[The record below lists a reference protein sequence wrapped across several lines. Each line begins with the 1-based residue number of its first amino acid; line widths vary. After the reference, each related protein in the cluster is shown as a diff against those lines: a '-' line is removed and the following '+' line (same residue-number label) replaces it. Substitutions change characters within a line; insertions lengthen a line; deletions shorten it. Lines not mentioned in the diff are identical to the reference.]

1 MKGYI
6 AMENKKMAELLLPNI
21 DKTPE
26 YYENLYPE
34 RNLPEG
40 AKVTRLGPSPTGF
53 IHLGNLFGAIT
64 DERLAHLSDGVF
76 YLRIE
81 DTDQKR
87 EVEGAVDVVINTLR
101 YFGVEFDEGATSDG
115 EIGAYGPYRQRQRAE
130 IYQTFAKSL
139 IEKGLAY
146 PCFCTEE
153 ELSSMREKQTELK
166 ENFGYYGKWAVHR
179 NITFEEAKKNI
190 EEGKPY
196 VIRFRAPENT
206 GKTFT
211 VTDAIRGELTM
222 PENEQDVVI
231 LKSDGIPTY
240 HFAHAIDDHLM
251 RTTHVVRGEEWLA
264 TLPIHVQLFR
274 ALGFKAPTYCH
285 TAQLMKIDNG
295 IKRKLSKRK
304 DPELSLDYY
313 KSEGYLTGAVW
324 EYLMTVLNSNYEQ
337 WRMDNPE
344 KDIKEFP
351 FTAKKMG
358 ISGSLFDIDKLN
370 DVSKNYLATLDA
382 KTVYDYITAWAK
394 ECDEEYYNLL
404 TRDKEFSIGMI
415 AIGRGGEKP
424 RKDISHWKQ
433 SKDFYSFFFDE
444 LFQIEDSFPENVS
457 EEDRKVILQ
466 KYMETYDHSDDQST
480 WFSKVRALGEELGYA
495 PQPKLYKKNPEMYKG
510 HVGDVSGVIRV
521 AITGR
526 TNSPDIWCVQQV
538 LGEKRS
544 MERIRKAY
552 EQK

>member
-1 MKGYI
+1 MD
-6 AMENKKMAELLLPNI
+6 NKKMAELLLPNI

-34 RNLPEG
+34 RNLTEG

-81 DTDQKR
+81 DTDNKR

-115 EIGAYGPYRQRQRAE
+115 EKGNYGPYRQRQRAE
-130 IYQTFAKSL
+130 IYQTFAKWL
-139 IEKGLAY
+139 IERGMAY

-153 ELSSMREKQTELK
+153 ELTAMREKQTELK

-179 NITFEEAKKNI
+179 NITVEEAEKNI
-190 EEGKPY
+190 KEGKPY

-211 VTDAIRGELTM
+211 IEDGIRGELTM

-240 HFAHAIDDHLM
+240 HFAHVVDDHLM
-251 RTTHVVRGEEWLA
+251 KTTHVVRGEEWLA
-264 TLPIHVQLFR
+264 TLPIHVQLFE
-274 ALGFKAPTYCH
+274 AMGWEAPVYCH

-295 IKRKLSKRK
+295 VKRKLSKRK

-313 KSEGYLTGAVW
+313 KSEGYLPGAVW

-337 WRMDNPE
+337 WRMDNPD
-344 KDIKEFP
+344 KDVKEFE
-351 FTAKKMG
+351 FTTKKMG
-358 ISGSLFDIDKLN
+358 VSGSLFDIDKLN
-370 DVSKNYLATLDA
+370 DVSKNYLATLDSE
-382 KTVYDYITAWAK
+382 TVYNYITDWAK

-404 TRDKEFSIGMI
+404 TRDEKFSLGMI

-433 SKDFYSFFFDE
+433 SKNFYSFFFDE
-444 LFQIEDSFPENVS
+444 LFKMEDSFPENVS
-457 EEDRKVILQ
+457 EEDRRAILT
-466 KYMETYDHSDDQST
+466 KYMETYDHSDYQSA

-495 PQPKLYKKNPEMYKG
+495 PQPKLYKKNPESYKG

-526 TNSPDIWCVQQV
+526 TNSPDIWCIQQV
-538 LGEKRS
+538 LGEERS

-552 EQK
+552 DQK

>member
-1 MKGYI
+1 MD
-6 AMENKKMAELLLPNI
+6 NKKMAELLLPDI

-81 DTDQKR
+81 DTDNKR

-115 EIGAYGPYRQRQRAE
+115 EKGDYGPYRQRQRAE
-130 IYQTFAKSL
+130 IYQTFAKWL
-139 IEKGLAY
+139 IEQGMAY

-153 ELSSMREKQTELK
+153 ELGAMREKQTELK

-179 NITFEEAKKNI
+179 NITVEEAQKNI
-190 EEGKPY
+190 EEGKSF
-196 VIRFRAPENT
+196 VLRFRAPENT

-211 VTDAIRGELTM
+211 VKDAIRGELTM

-240 HFAHAIDDHLM
+240 HFAHVVDDHLM

-274 ALGFKAPTYCH
+274 AMGWKAPTYCH

-313 KSEGYLTGAVW
+313 KSEGYLPGAVW

-337 WRMDNPE
+337 WRMDNPD
-344 KDIKEFP
+344 KDVKEFE

-370 DVSKNYLATLDA
+370 DVSKNYLATLDSE
-382 KTVYDYITAWAK
+382 TVYDYITAWAK

-404 TRDKEFSIGMI
+404 TRDKDFAIGMI
-415 AIGRGGEKP
+415 GIGRGGEKP

-444 LFQIEDSFPENVS
+444 LFEVEDSFPENVS
-457 EEDRKVILQ
+457 EEDRKTILS

-480 WFSKVRALGEELGYA
+480 WFSKVRAIGEELGYA
-495 PQPKLYKKNPEMYKG
+495 PQPKLYKKNPESYKG

-521 AITGR
+521 AVTGR
-526 TNSPDIWCVQQV
+526 GNSPDVWCIQQV
-538 LGEKRS
+538 LGEART
-544 MERIRKAY
+544 MERIKKAY

>member
-1 MKGYI
+1 
-6 AMENKKMAELLLPNI
+6 MENKKMAELLFPHI
-21 DKTPE
+21 DKTPD

-34 RNLPEG
+34 RNLKEG

-81 DTDQKR
+81 DTDNKR

-115 EIGAYGPYRQRQRAE
+115 EKGDYGPYRQRQRAE

-139 IEKGLAY
+139 VERGLAY

-153 ELSSMREKQTELK
+153 ELIAMREKQTELK

-179 NITFEEAKKNI
+179 NITVEKAKKNV
-190 EEGKPY
+190 EEGKPF
-196 VIRFRAPENT
+196 VLRFRSPEPC

-211 VTDAIRGELTM
+211 IEDGIRGELTM
-222 PENEQDVVI
+222 PENEQDVVL

-240 HFAHAIDDHLM
+240 HFAHVIDDHLM

-264 TLPIHVQLFR
+264 TLPIHIQLFEFM
-274 ALGFKAPTYCH
+274 GWKAPVYCH

-295 IKRKLSKRK
+295 VKRKLSKRK

-313 KSEGYLTGAVW
+313 KSEGYLPGAVW

-344 KDIKEFP
+344 KDVKEFE

-358 ISGSLFDIDKLN
+358 ISGSLFDLDKLN
-370 DVSKNYLATLDA
+370 DVSKNYLATLDSE
-382 KTVYDYITAWAK
+382 TVYNYITDWAK
-394 ECDEEYYNLL
+394 ECDEGYYNLL
-404 TRDKEFSIGMI
+404 TRDKEFSLGMI
-415 AIGRGGEKP
+415 GIGRGGEKP
-424 RKDISHWKQ
+424 RKDLSHWKQ

-444 LFQIEDSFPENVS
+444 LFEIEDEFPEKVS
-457 EEDRKVILQ
+457 PEDRKIILE
-466 KYMETYDHSDDQST
+466 KYVETYNHADDQST
-480 WFSKVRALGEELGYA
+480 WFSKVREIGEELGYA
-495 PQPKLYKKNPEMYKG
+495 PQPKLYKKNPELYKG

-538 LGEKRS
+538 IGEERS
-544 MERIRKAY
+544 MDRIK
-552 EQK
+552 KFI

>member
-1 MKGYI
+1 MD
-6 AMENKKMAELLLPNI
+6 NKKMAELLLPDI

-81 DTDQKR
+81 DTDNKR

-101 YFGVEFDEGATSDG
+101 YFGVEFDEGATSDVEKG
-115 EIGAYGPYRQRQRAE
+115 NYGPYRQRQRAE
-130 IYQTFAKSL
+130 IYQTFAKWL
-139 IEKGLAY
+139 IEQGMAY

-153 ELSSMREKQTELK
+153 ELGAMREKQTELK

-179 NITFEEAKKNI
+179 NITVEEAQKNI
-190 EEGKPY
+190 EEGKSF
-196 VIRFRAPENT
+196 VLRFRAPENT

-211 VTDAIRGELTM
+211 VKDAIRGELTM

-240 HFAHAIDDHLM
+240 HFAHVVDDHLM

-274 ALGFKAPTYCH
+274 AMGWKAPTYCH

-313 KSEGYLTGAVW
+313 KSEGYLPGAVW

-337 WRMDNPE
+337 WRMDNPD
-344 KDIKEFP
+344 KDVKEFE

-370 DVSKNYLATLDA
+370 DVSKNYLATLDSE
-382 KTVYDYITAWAK
+382 TVYDYITAWAK

-404 TRDKEFSIGMI
+404 TRDKDFAIGMI
-415 AIGRGGEKP
+415 GIGRGGEKP

-444 LFQIEDSFPENVS
+444 LFEVEDSFPENVS
-457 EEDRKVILQ
+457 EEDRKTILS

-480 WFSKVRALGEELGYA
+480 WFSKVRAIGEELGYA
-495 PQPKLYKKNPEMYKG
+495 PQPKLYKKNPESYKG

-521 AITGR
+521 AVTGR
-526 TNSPDIWCVQQV
+526 GNSPDVWCIQQV
-538 LGEKRS
+538 LGEART
-544 MERIRKAY
+544 MERIKKAY

>member
-1 MKGYI
+1 MD
-6 AMENKKMAELLLPNI
+6 NKKMAQLLFPHI
-21 DKTPE
+21 DKTPD
-26 YYENLYPE
+26 YYENLYPK
-34 RNLPEG
+34 RNLKEG

-101 YFGVEFDEGATSDG
+101 YFGVEFDEGALSDG
-115 EIGAYGPYRQRQRAE
+115 EKGEYGPYRQRQRAQ

-139 IEKGLAY
+139 VERGLAY

-153 ELSSMREKQTELK
+153 ELAKMREKQISLK

-179 NITFEEAKKNI
+179 NITAEEAEKNI
-190 EEGKPY
+190 KAGKSF
-196 VIRFRAPENT
+196 VLRFRAPENT

-211 VTDAIRGELTM
+211 IKDAIRGELTM
-222 PENEQDVVI
+222 PQNEQDVVL

-240 HFAHAIDDHLM
+240 HFAHVVDDHLM

-264 TLPIHVQLFR
+264 TLPIHVQLFETM
-274 ALGFKAPTYCH
+274 GWEKPVYCH
-285 TAQLMKIDNG
+285 TAQLMKIDG
-295 IKRKLSKRK
+295 GVKRKLSKRK

-313 KSEGYLTGAVW
+313 KSEGYLPGAVW

-337 WRMDNPE
+337 WRAENP
-344 KDIKEFP
+344 KAKVTEFP
-351 FTAKKMG
+351 FAAEKMG
-358 ISGSLFDIDKLN
+358 VSGSLFDIDKLN

-382 KTVYDYITAWAK
+382 DTVYEFLTSWAK
-394 ECDEEYYNLL
+394 ECDEEYYSLL
-404 TRDKEFSIGMI
+404 TRDKDFSLGMI

-424 RKDISHWKQ
+424 RKDISGWKQ
-433 SKDFYSFFFDE
+433 SKEFYSFFFPE
-444 LFQIEDSFPENVS
+444 LFGREDEYPQNVS
-457 EEDRKVILQ
+457 SEDRRTILDEYI
-466 KYMETYDHSDDQST
+466 KTYNHNDDQT
-480 WFSKVRALGEELGYA
+480 QWFAKVRAIGEALGYA
-495 PQPKLYKKNPEMYKG
+495 PQPKLYRKNPENYKG

-526 TNSPDIWCVQQV
+526 TNSPDIWCIQQV
-538 LGEKRS
+538 LGEEETMR
-544 MERIRKAY
+544 RIKKAY
-552 EQK
+552 EE

>member
-1 MKGYI
+1 
-6 AMENKKMAELLLPNI
+6 MENKKMAQLLLPDI

-81 DTDQKR
+81 DTDNKR

-101 YFGVEFDEGATSDG
+101 YFGVEFDEGATADG
-115 EIGAYGPYRQRQRAE
+115 EKGAYGPYRQRQRKE

-139 IEKGLAY
+139 IERGLAY
-146 PCFCTEE
+146 PCFCSEE
-153 ELSSMREKQTELK
+153 ELSAMREKQTELK

-179 NITFEEAKKNI
+179 NITVEQAKKNI
-190 EEGKPY
+190 DEGKPF
-196 VIRFRAPENT
+196 VLRFRAPENT

-211 VTDAIRGELTM
+211 IEDGIRGELTM

-240 HFAHAIDDHLM
+240 HFAHVVDDHLM

-264 TLPIHVQLFR
+264 TLPIHVQLFQ
-274 ALGFKAPTYCH
+274 AMGWKAPTYCH
-285 TAQLMKIDNG
+285 TAQLMKIDDG
-295 IKRKLSKRK
+295 VKRKLSKRK

-313 KSEGYLTGAVW
+313 KSEGYLPGAVW
-324 EYLMTVLNSNYEQ
+324 EYMMTVLNSNYEQ
-337 WRMDNPE
+337 WRMDNPD
-344 KDIKEFP
+344 KDVKEFP
-351 FTAKKMG
+351 FTAQKMG

-370 DVSKNYLATLDA
+370 DVSKNYLATLDSE
-382 KTVYDYITAWAK
+382 TVYNYITDWAK
-394 ECDEEYYNLL
+394 ECDEEYYSLL
-404 TRDKEFSIGMI
+404 TRDREFSLGMI

-444 LFQIEDSFPENVS
+444 LFTIEDSFPENVS
-457 EEDRKVILQ
+457 EEDRRAILT

-495 PQPKLYKKNPEMYKG
+495 PQPKLYKKNPESYKG

-526 TNSPDIWCVQQV
+526 TNSPDIWCIQQV
-538 LGEKRS
+538 LGEERS